1 MSTPPR
7 SPSPASMITA
17 LKESAKATADRAQI
31 NDLSDLLR
39 APFCVGECHEDI
51 SPKAFL
57 IANMNIFKA
66 EGFEV
71 LFMEHLSKDPEYK
84 YEESEIKN
92 SKSPLRKKL
101 LSLDEG
107 HMGEFGGKLP
117 DEINTYTGVVT
128 AAMEAGIKVI
138 PLEISDENYRENP
151 EGQGRMIS
159 LSKQA
164 QGVIEFESEKYF
176 RENERPLKWI
186 AFIGSAHLHTNY
198 GVPGLCDL
206 ISGVESI
213 SIGDTKG
220 IYLEMYQ
227 IFKEPTEVKFVR
239 IAPEEQEKEEIP
251 EGFATPKATLK
262 TTVALLVNKDCE
274 MGFETLVEKT
284 RGFSSK
290 SSSSDSG
297 ALSRSSDL
305 GALSSFMQDEE
316 FVIAGAT
323 FSASNSGEEEGDDFA
338 TRIIEANSLIK
349 IASGTLD
356 DPVHEET
363 LKRGPDGLALPAYS
377 DLSSNLAGATFLSP
391 FNKKPRASV
400 ETSPGVA
407 STLVEGTKSNSK
419 S

>member
-57 IANMNIFKA
+57 IANMNRFKA

-71 LFMEHLSKDPEYK
+71 LFMEHLSRDPEYR
-84 YEESEIKN
+84 YEKSEIQN
-92 SKSPLRKKL
+92 SESPLRKKL
-101 LSLDEG
+101 LRLDEG
-107 HMGEFGGKLP
+107 HMGEHGGKLSP
-117 DEINTYTGVVT
+117 DQVNTYTRVVA

-138 PLEISDENYRENP
+138 PLEISDENYRKNP
-151 EGQGRMIS
+151 NGESRMIS
-159 LSKQA
+159 LSRQA
-164 QGVIEFESEKYF
+164 QGVIESESEKYS
-176 RENERPLKWI
+176 RENGESLKWI

-198 GVPGLCDL
+198 DVPGLCDL

-220 IYLEMYQ
+220 RYLEMYQ
-227 IFKEPTEVKFVR
+227 IFKEPTEVKFVS
-239 IAPEEQEKEEIP
+239 IDPEEQEKEEVP
-251 EGFATPKATLK
+251 AGFATPQAILK

-274 MGFETLVEKT
+274 MDFDILAEKT
-284 RGFSSK
+284 RGFSLK
-290 SSSSDSG
+290 SSSSD
-297 ALSRSSDL
+297 L
-305 GALSSFMQDEE
+305 GMLSSLMQDEE
-316 FVIAGAT
+316 FLIAGAMVS
-323 FSASNSGEEEGDDFA
+323 SASNSGEEGEGEEEEDDYAARMTAA
-338 TRIIEANSLIK
+338 TSLIK
-349 IASGTLD
+349 NASDILGDL
-356 DPVHEET
+356 VNEET
-363 LKRGPDGLALPAYS
+363 LKRGPEDLALQAYS
-377 DLSSNLAGATFLSP
+377 DLPSNLAGATFLSP

-419 S
+419 

>member
-17 LKESAKATADRAQI
+17 LKESVKATADRAQI

-39 APFCVGECHEDI
+39 APFCVGECHKDI

-57 IANMNIFKA
+57 IANMNRFKA

-71 LFMEHLSKDPEYK
+71 LFMEHLSKDPEYR
-84 YEESEIKN
+84 YEKSEIEH
-92 SKSPLRKKL
+92 SESPLRKKL
-101 LSLDEG
+101 LRLDKG
-107 HMGEFGGKLP
+107 HMGEFGGKLL
-117 DEINTYTGVVT
+117 DEINTYTGVVA

-138 PLEISDENYRENP
+138 PLEISDENYRKNP
-151 EGQGRMIS
+151 NGESRMIS

-164 QGVIEFESEKYF
+164 QGVIEFESNKYF
-176 RENERPLKWI
+176 TENERPLKWI

-213 SIGDTKG
+213 SIGDTKDR
-220 IYLEMYQ
+220 YLEMYQ
-227 IFKEPTEVKFVR
+227 IFKEPTEVKFVS
-239 IAPEEQEKEEIP
+239 IDPEEQEKEEVP
-251 EGFATPKATLK
+251 AGFATPQAILK

-274 MGFETLVEKT
+274 MDFDILAEKT
-284 RGFSSK
+284 RGFSLK
-290 SSSSDSG
+290 SSSSD
-297 ALSRSSDL
+297 L
-305 GALSSFMQDEE
+305 GMLSSLVKDGE
-316 FVIAGAT
+316 FLIAGAMVS
-323 FSASNSGEEEGDDFA
+323 SASNSGEEGEGEEEEDDYAARMTAA
-338 TRIIEANSLIK
+338 TSLIK
-349 IASGTLD
+349 NASDILGDL
-356 DPVHEET
+356 VNEET
-363 LKRGPDGLALPAYS
+363 LKRGPDDLALQAYS
-377 DLSSNLAGATFLSP
+377 DLPSNLAGATFLSP

-419 S
+419 